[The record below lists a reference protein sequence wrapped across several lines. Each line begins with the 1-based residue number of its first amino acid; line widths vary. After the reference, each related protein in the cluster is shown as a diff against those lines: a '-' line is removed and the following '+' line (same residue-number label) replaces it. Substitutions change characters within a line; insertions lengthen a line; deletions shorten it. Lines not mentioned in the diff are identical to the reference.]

1 LIQGSRKL
9 RQCGYPVNSEFER
22 VVIERIEREI
32 LCQGMSL
39 PKLSYSLQAIMMAGK
54 EIAQE
59 APFCSSYIV
68 QRLKFSNSG
77 RLQCSSAKL
86 QKIASSI
93 APCRCGF
100 ELFMGLQSK

>member
-68 QRLKFSNSG
+68 QRLKFSNCWAAAVLKRQAAKDSKQHRTMPL
-77 RLQCSSAKL
+77 RL
-86 QKIASSI
+86 
-93 APCRCGF
+93 
-100 ELFMGLQSK
+100 